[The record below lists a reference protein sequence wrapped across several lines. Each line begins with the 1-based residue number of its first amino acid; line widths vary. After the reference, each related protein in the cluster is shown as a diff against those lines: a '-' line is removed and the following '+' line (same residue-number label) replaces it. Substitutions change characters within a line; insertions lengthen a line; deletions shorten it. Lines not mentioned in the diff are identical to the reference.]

1 MSASEVK
8 ELLASWQLPEE
19 VIDLIIGEGYDSID
33 LIRCLTPEE
42 VATNVV
48 HFPKAVF
55 KTLYCK
61 GWRSKFLP
69 EGPPTTSQPTETVL
83 TLIHGESR
91 TITTKDLECPPTEID
106 DSSTRSRGDLLKTN
120 RVFRLLKDSHSP
132 ALVKKALSG
141 GQLSRAEATRLVH
154 LWTDFCSKSSEAAGE
169 KRWKTSYTQLQLWA
183 EEIVECFPSESGPR
197 TPGAERPLTPHPSG
211 KLFNRYNNYSRQQR
225 AKHLQEGSPCS
236 ESDAGDTAD
245 QFSQE
250 SDSSRQSASGSRD
263 NRKRSDYRQRRLEK
277 ELENTLQNLEEIKNL
292 VDKNPAVGEIRSAD
306 ISSLSDNNRL
316 PPSLLS
322 AWSDSTSLRHQ
333 WLQGGAPIEEYLDY
347 FPLLRDGKAGPILVE
362 SDGIEAYNYQVGKL
376 RKILQDYSTAVTLAA
391 RQKAEEVGDSS
402 CVKTKIHILLDLYD
416 KTVGNRRFD
425 YILLLLPYIFK
436 PGQTESGTHRTRV
449 TALDAARYF
458 VHRVADE
465 AELTE
470 FEEGRIEHLK
480 QSIRKQHNNYSE
492 EQIDGEVI
500 NVLKP
505 IITAFGPSWDN
516 ISHYNV
522 TIPAGKS
529 PRIIYSFSSLVEA
542 SAYFVLSVFA
552 LHINYPNP
560 CESVWVF
567 IQQKLL
573 EIQPD
578 SLTCRSQSYCESLRF
593 LESFLD
599 HGDLAQYLSGEPQEG
614 STLSF
619 APLIISSP
627 SEKNLYCSLTVVE
640 PQQVGSNQNLSASSP
655 LKGVTEGEL
664 NSQPKKSDW
673 GLTEGEESVAKI
685 VSPPVSS
692 EASSSEEQG
701 PSTRVPPSKKRRVK
715 RRL

>member
-91 TITTKDLECPPTEID
+91 TITTKDLQCPPTEID
-106 DSSTRSRGDLLKTN
+106 DPSTRSRGDLLKTN

-183 EEIVECFPSESGPR
+183 EEIVECFPSES
-197 TPGAERPLTPHPSG
+197 
-211 KLFNRYNNYSRQQR
+211 
-225 AKHLQEGSPCS
+225 
-236 ESDAGDTAD
+236 
-245 QFSQE
+245 
-250 SDSSRQSASGSRD
+250 
-263 NRKRSDYRQRRLEK
+263 
-277 ELENTLQNLEEIKNL
+277 
-292 VDKNPAVGEIRSAD
+292 
-306 ISSLSDNNRL
+306 
-316 PPSLLS
+316 
-322 AWSDSTSLRHQ
+322 
-333 WLQGGAPIEEYLDY
+333 
-347 FPLLRDGKAGPILVE
+347 VE

-416 KTVGNRRFD
+416 KTV
-425 YILLLLPYIFK
+425 
-436 PGQTESGTHRTRV
+436 ESGTHRTRV

-522 TIPAGKS
+522 NIPAGKS

-599 HGDLAQYLSGEPQEG
+599 NRDLPQYLSEDPQEG

-619 APLIISSP
+619 APLIISTP
-627 SEKNLYCSLTVVE
+627 SEKSLYCSLTVVE
-640 PQQVGSNQNLSASSP
+640 PQQVGSSQNLSASSP

-664 NSQPKKSDW
+664 TSQPKKSDW
-673 GLTEGEESVAKI
+673 GLTEGEESVAKK
-685 VSPPVSS
+685 VSPPVLS
-692 EASSSEEQG
+692 EASSSEEEG

>member
-8 ELLASWQLPEE
+8 ELLASWKLPEE
-19 VIDLIIGEGYDSID
+19 VIDLIIGYDSID

-91 TITTKDLECPPTEID
+91 TITTKDLQCPPTEID
-106 DSSTRSRGDLLKTN
+106 DPSTRSRGDLLKTN

-169 KRWKTSYTQLQLWA
+169 KRWKTSYTQFQLWA

-197 TPGAERPLTPHPSG
+197 TPGAERPRTPHPSG

-250 SDSSRQSASGSRD
+250 SD
-263 NRKRSDYRQRRLEK
+263 K
-277 ELENTLQNLEEIKNL
+277 IKNL

-347 FPLLRDGKAGPILVE
+347 FPLLRDGKAGSILVE

-505 IITAFGPSWDN
+505 IITAFCPSWDN

-522 TIPAGKS
+522 NIPAGKS

-599 HGDLAQYLSGEPQEG
+599 NGDLPQYLSGDPQEG

-619 APLIISSP
+619 APLIISTP
-627 SEKNLYCSLTVVE
+627 SEKSLYCSLTVVE
-640 PQQVGSNQNLSASSP
+640 PQQVGSSQNLSASSP

-664 NSQPKKSDW
+664 TSQPKKSDW
-673 GLTEGEESVAKI
+673 GLTEGEESVAKK
-685 VSPPVSS
+685 VSPPVLS
-692 EASSSEEQG
+692 EASSSEEEG

>member
-91 TITTKDLECPPTEID
+91 TITTKDLQCPPTEID
-106 DSSTRSRGDLLKTN
+106 DPSTRSRGDLLKTN

-183 EEIVECFPSESGPR
+183 EEIVECFPSESVGAWALVPR
-197 TPGAERPLTPHPSG
+197 EQKDLVPPTQVG
-211 KLFNRYNNYSRQQR
+211 N
-225 AKHLQEGSPCS
+225 CS
-236 ESDAGDTAD
+236 IDITITAD
-245 QFSQE
+245 NKG
-250 SDSSRQSASGSRD
+250 QSTSKKDLPVPSLMQVTLLI
-263 NRKRSDYRQRRLEK
+263 SFLRRATVPDK
-277 ELENTLQNLEEIKNL
+277 IKNL

-522 TIPAGKS
+522 NIPAGKS

-599 HGDLAQYLSGEPQEG
+599 NRDLPQYLSEDPQEG

-619 APLIISSP
+619 APLIISTP
-627 SEKNLYCSLTVVE
+627 SEKSLYCSLTVVE
-640 PQQVGSNQNLSASSP
+640 PQQVGSSQNLSASSP

-664 NSQPKKSDW
+664 TSQPKKSDW
-673 GLTEGEESVAKI
+673 GLTEGEESVAKK
-685 VSPPVSS
+685 VSPPVLS
-692 EASSSEEQG
+692 EASSSEEEG

>member
-19 VIDLIIGEGYDSID
+19 VIDLII
-33 LIRCLTPEE
+33 
-42 VATNVV
+42 
-48 HFPKAVF
+48 
-55 KTLYCK
+55 
-61 GWRSKFLP
+61 
-69 EGPPTTSQPTETVL
+69 
-83 TLIHGESR
+83 
-91 TITTKDLECPPTEID
+91 
-106 DSSTRSRGDLLKTN
+106 
-120 RVFRLLKDSHSP
+120 
-132 ALVKKALSG
+132 
-141 GQLSRAEATRLVH
+141 
-154 LWTDFCSKSSEAAGE
+154 
-169 KRWKTSYTQLQLWA
+169 
-183 EEIVECFPSESGPR
+183 
-197 TPGAERPLTPHPSG
+197 
-211 KLFNRYNNYSRQQR
+211 
-225 AKHLQEGSPCS
+225 
-236 ESDAGDTAD
+236 
-245 QFSQE
+245 
-250 SDSSRQSASGSRD
+250 
-263 NRKRSDYRQRRLEK
+263 
-277 ELENTLQNLEEIKNL
+277 EIKNL

-673 GLTEGEESVAKI
+673 GLTEAEESVAKT

>member
-1 MSASEVK
+1 MSASEVT

-106 DSSTRSRGDLLKTN
+106 DSSTGSRGDLLKTN

-197 TPGAERPLTPHPSG
+197 TPGAERPRTPHPSG

-449 TALDAARYF
+449 TASDAARYF

-492 EQIDGEVI
+492 EQIDG
-500 NVLKP
+500 
-505 IITAFGPSWDN
+505 
-516 ISHYNV
+516 
-522 TIPAGKS
+522 AGAGG
-529 PRIIYSFSSLVEA
+529 Y
-542 SAYFVLSVFA
+542 
-552 LHINYPNP
+552 
-560 CESVWVF
+560 
-567 IQQKLL
+567 
-573 EIQPD
+573 
-578 SLTCRSQSYCESLRF
+578 
-593 LESFLD
+593 
-599 HGDLAQYLSGEPQEG
+599 
-614 STLSF
+614 
-619 APLIISSP
+619 
-627 SEKNLYCSLTVVE
+627 
-640 PQQVGSNQNLSASSP
+640 
-655 LKGVTEGEL
+655 
-664 NSQPKKSDW
+664 
-673 GLTEGEESVAKI
+673 
-685 VSPPVSS
+685 
-692 EASSSEEQG
+692 
-701 PSTRVPPSKKRRVK
+701 
-715 RRL
+715 

>member
-91 TITTKDLECPPTEID
+91 TITTKDLQCPPTEID
-106 DSSTRSRGDLLKTN
+106 DPSTRSRGDLLKTN

-183 EEIVECFPSESGPR
+183 EEIVECFPSESVGAWALVPR
-197 TPGAERPLTPHPSG
+197 EQKDLVPPTQVG
-211 KLFNRYNNYSRQQR
+211 N
-225 AKHLQEGSPCS
+225 CS
-236 ESDAGDTAD
+236 IDITITAD
-245 QFSQE
+245 NKG
-250 SDSSRQSASGSRD
+250 QSTSKKDLPVPSLMQVTLLI
-263 NRKRSDYRQRRLEK
+263 SFLRRATVPDK
-277 ELENTLQNLEEIKNL
+277 IKNL

-505 IITAFGPSWDN
+505 IITAFGPSWDS

-522 TIPAGKS
+522 NIPAGKS

-599 HGDLAQYLSGEPQEG
+599 NGDLPQYLSGDPQEG

-619 APLIISSP
+619 APLIISTP
-627 SEKNLYCSLTVVE
+627 SEKSLYCSLTVVE
-640 PQQVGSNQNLSASSP
+640 PQQVGSSQNLSASSP

-664 NSQPKKSDW
+664 TSQPKKSDW
-673 GLTEGEESVAKI
+673 GLTEGEESVAKK
-685 VSPPVSS
+685 VSPPVLS
-692 EASSSEEQG
+692 EASSSEEEG

>member
-91 TITTKDLECPPTEID
+91 TITTKDLQCPPTEID
-106 DSSTRSRGDLLKTN
+106 DPSTRSRGDLLKTN

-183 EEIVECFPSESGPR
+183 EEIVECFPSESVGAWALVPR
-197 TPGAERPLTPHPSG
+197 EQKDLVPPTQVG
-211 KLFNRYNNYSRQQR
+211 N
-225 AKHLQEGSPCS
+225 CS
-236 ESDAGDTAD
+236 IDITITAD
-245 QFSQE
+245 NKG
-250 SDSSRQSASGSRD
+250 QSTSKKDLPVPSLMQVTLLI
-263 NRKRSDYRQRRLEK
+263 SFLRRATVPDK
-277 ELENTLQNLEEIKNL
+277 IKNL

-402 CVKTKIHILLDLYD
+402 CVRTKIHILLDLYD

-522 TIPAGKS
+522 NIPAGKS

-599 HGDLAQYLSGEPQEG
+599 NRDLPQYLSEDPQEG

-619 APLIISSP
+619 APLIISTP
-627 SEKNLYCSLTVVE
+627 SEKSLYCSLTVVE
-640 PQQVGSNQNLSASSP
+640 PQQVGSSQNLSASSP

-664 NSQPKKSDW
+664 TSQPKKSDW
-673 GLTEGEESVAKI
+673 GLTEGEESVAKK
-685 VSPPVSS
+685 VSPPVLS
-692 EASSSEEQG
+692 EASSSEEEG